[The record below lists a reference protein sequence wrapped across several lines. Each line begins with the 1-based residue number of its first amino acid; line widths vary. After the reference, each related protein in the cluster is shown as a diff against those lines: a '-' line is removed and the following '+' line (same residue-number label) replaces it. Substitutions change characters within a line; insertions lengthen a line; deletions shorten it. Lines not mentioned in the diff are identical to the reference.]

1 MKIGY
6 LEVCRSVRRSG
17 HQRSFKIEK
26 ESLADLTWEENGRR
40 GRRKKDESTNHNHIL

>member
-17 HQRSFKIEK
+17 HQRSSKIEK
-26 ESLADLTWEENGRR
+26 ESMLADLTWEENGRR
-40 GRRKKDESTNHNHIL
+40 GRKKDESTNHNHIL

>member
-6 LEVCRSVRRSG
+6 LEVCRSVRPLG
-17 HQRSFKIEK
+17 HQRSSKIEK

-40 GRRKKDESTNHNHIL
+40 GRKKDESTNHNHIL